1 MPVSH
6 ERCITADGLIRH
18 AVYTGNAREKMPK
31 TTVTLS
37 TEQLERLNGYR
48 RALAVKMNA
57 EPSNADVIMMLL
69 DSQGWPR

>member
-1 MPVSH
+1 
-6 ERCITADGLIRH
+6 
-18 AVYTGNAREKMPK
+18 MPK